1 MTISELLQYCMA
13 KPGAEQSVHNDWKAT
28 QIKVEDVL
36 FAMVKEVEN
45 RPAVSLKTSPELAEL
60 LRQQHSDV
68 RPSRHLNKAHWST
81 VYLDGS
87 LPDSQIYYL
96 VDASYQQAVKM
107 LPERI
112 VDDVN
117 PLFGRDASEKT
128 HRDVLK
134 GIGHRHVHLVVH
146 RRRSENGIDRGHQR
160 DGRKVEVELREKQPF
175 VDPLLQGSFQS
186 LLPALANLGIDP
198 LEDGGIEPFQIAHEI
213 DVGHHHVFPIFQQQ
227 DKLLDDVAGRC
238 DAPVVF
244 FVLRRIK
251 MPHAFDDQRLPVA
264 EQFVNRPLRDAQ
276 AGRDIVHPDRL
287 HAVTDKQIR
296 RLRYDSIF

>member
-96 VDASYQQAVKM
+96 VDASYQQAVNL
-107 LPERI
+107 LPEEN
-112 VDDVN
+112 VN
-117 PLFGRDASEKT
+117 CWCNSEG
-128 HRDVLK
+128 K
-134 GIGHRHVHLVVH
+134 G
-146 RRRSENGIDRGHQR
+146 RSESGLNDYSIGL
-160 DGRKVEVELREKQPF
+160 RKRAVCEASHSATVSGVPETRISPP
-175 VDPLLQGSFQS
+175 PLPPSGPVSTIQS
-186 LLPALANLGIDP
+186 AVLITSRLCSITTMVLP
-198 LEDGGIEPFQIAHEI
+198 
-213 DVGHHHVFPIFQQQ
+213 
-227 DKLLDDVAGRC
+227 
-238 DAPVVF
+238 
-244 FVLRRIK
+244 
-251 MPHAFDDQRLPVA
+251 
-264 EQFVNRPLRDAQ
+264 
-276 AGRDIVHPDRL
+276 
-287 HAVTDKQIR
+287 
-296 RLRYDSIF
+296 